1 MPVDFAW
8 LASSSATV
16 VVVSAGM
23 ILTDLLLEGASVA
36 NKQAFNILCEQPETA
51 AAFLAPRIRTVV
63 ARNQRD
69 AYVK

>member
-1 MPVDFAW
+1 
-8 LASSSATV
+8 
-16 VVVSAGM
+16 M

-36 NKQAFNILCEQPETA
+36 SKQAFNILCEQPETA